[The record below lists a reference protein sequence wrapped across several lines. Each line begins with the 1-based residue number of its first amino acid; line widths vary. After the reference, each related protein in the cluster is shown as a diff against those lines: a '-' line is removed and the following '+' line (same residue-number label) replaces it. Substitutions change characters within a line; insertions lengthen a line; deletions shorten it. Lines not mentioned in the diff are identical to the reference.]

1 MAWYNDIF
9 NFNKPQPQKAN
20 IRKTIDFEQQLQRV
34 RQDATRFNIALQAAE
49 SPMYPNRFLLMQ
61 TYQQIVLDGQVQSA
75 MLQRKSKILSKKF
88 MVYGP
93 DGECDKDKT
102 ALFNQKWFYDFQS
115 LSLDSIFWG
124 FSCVQFGAIINDKY
138 SSVELIPR
146 IYVVPE
152 FSLVRTNTA
161 TVTEGKNFD
170 VSPYNN
176 WCIGVGEKKDLGLM
190 MYLAPYVIWKKNA
203 MAAWAEFAEVFG
215 SPIRVGKTDVRD
227 ELTRKNME
235 NMLRNMGVA
244 SWAVLDLN
252 DNIEMMQASRTDAY
266 AVFDKMVERC
276 NSEISKIILGQTGT
290 TDEKTYSGS
299 ANVHEGVAEMIAK
312 QDTLKMQFII
322 EDQLVPMMIRNGF
335 DLTGCTFKYDDSE
348 NLPLIEQAKIDAS
361 FMPYVK
367 FENEYL
373 EHKYGIELM
382 ETMLHEQAE
391 DVGGV
396 ETLDGKIYV
405 ESGVENIAKRLR
417 NIYS

>member
-1 MAWYNDIF
+1 MAWYDIF

-34 RQDATRFNIALQAAE
+34 RQDATKFNIALQAAE

-93 DGECDKDKT
+93 DGECDETKT

-115 LSLDSIFWG
+115 MALDSIFWG

-161 TVTEGKNFD
+161 TVTEGKHFD
-170 VSPYNN
+170 EAPYNN

-190 MYLAPYVIWKKNA
+190 MYLAPYVIWKKNSL
-203 MAAWAEFAEVFG
+203 AAWAEFAEVFG

-227 ELTRKNME
+227 EMTRKNME

-252 DNIEMMQASRTDAY
+252 DNIELMQASRTDAY

-290 TDEKTYSGS
+290 TDEKAYSGS
-299 ANVHEGVAEMIAK
+299 ANVHEGVAAMIAK

-348 NLPLIEQAKIDAS
+348 SLPLIEQAKIDAS

-373 EHKYGIELM
+373 EHKYGIELQDEM
-382 ETMLHEQAE
+382 
-391 DVGGV
+391 GV
-396 ETLDGKIYV
+396 EKEEKPNGTEN
-405 ESGVENIAKRLR
+405 ESQLENIAKRLR

>member
-34 RQDATRFNIALQAAE
+34 RQDATKFNIALQAAE

-93 DGECDKDKT
+93 DGECDETKT

-115 LSLDSIFWG
+115 MALDSIFWG

-161 TVTEGKNFD
+161 TVTEGKHFD

-252 DNIEMMQASRTDAY
+252 DNIELMQASRTDAY

-290 TDEKTYSGS
+290 TDEKSYSGS
-299 ANVHEGVAEMIAK
+299 ANVHEGVAGMIAK

-367 FENEYL
+367 FEHEYL
-373 EHKYGIELM
+373 EHKYGIELQDEMGM
-382 ETMLHEQAE
+382 EEEEPTEP
-391 DVGGV
+391 
-396 ETLDGKIYV
+396 T
-405 ESGVENIAKRLR
+405 NIAKRLR

>member
-1 MAWYNDIF
+1 MAWYDIF

-34 RQDATRFNIALQAAE
+34 RQDATKFNIALQAAE

-93 DGECDKDKT
+93 DGECDETKT

-115 LSLDSIFWG
+115 MALDSIFWG

-161 TVTEGKNFD
+161 TVTEGKHFD
-170 VSPYNN
+170 EAPYNN

-190 MYLAPYVIWKKNA
+190 MYLAPYVIWKKNSL
-203 MAAWAEFAEVFG
+203 AAWAEFAEVFG

-227 ELTRKNME
+227 EMTRKNME

-252 DNIEMMQASRTDAY
+252 DNIELMQASRTDAY

-290 TDEKTYSGS
+290 TDEKAYSGS
-299 ANVHEGVAEMIAK
+299 ANVHEGVAAMIAK

-348 NLPLIEQAKIDAS
+348 SLPLIEQAKIDAS

-373 EHKYGIELM
+373 EHKYGIELQDEM
-382 ETMLHEQAE
+382 
-391 DVGGV
+391 GV
-396 ETLDGKIYV
+396 EEEEKPNGTEN
-405 ESGVENIAKRLR
+405 ESQLENIAKRLR

>member
-34 RQDATRFNIALQAAE
+34 RQDAQKFNIALQAAE

-61 TYQQIVLDGQVQSA
+61 TYQQIWLDAQLQSA
-75 MLQRKSKILSKKF
+75 VLQRKSKILCKKF
-88 MVYGP
+88 MVCGP
-93 DGECDKDKT
+93 DGEVDETKT
-102 ALFNQKWFYDFQS
+102 AYFNQKWFYDFQS
-115 LSLDSIFWG
+115 MALDSIFWG
-124 FSCVQFGAIINDKY
+124 FSLVQFGPVVNDKY
-138 SSVELIPR
+138 TYTELVPR

-152 FSLVRTNTA
+152 FSLVRSNTA
-161 TVTEGKNFD
+161 TVTDGKHFD
-170 VSPYNN
+170 ESPYNN

-215 SPIRVGKTDVRD
+215 SPIRIGKTDVRD

-252 DNIEMMQASRTDAY
+252 DNIELMQASRTDAY

-290 TDEKTYSGS
+290 TDEKAYSGS
-299 ANVHEGVAEMIAK
+299 ANVHEGVAAMISK

-322 EDQLVPMMIRNGF
+322 ENQLVPMMIKNGF

-348 NLPLIEQAKIDAS
+348 SLPLIEQAKIDAS

-373 EHKYGIELM
+373 EQKYGIELSDQ
-382 ETMLHEQAE
+382 ELE
-391 DVGGV
+391 V
-396 ETLDGKIYV
+396 EVVANKLKNLY
-405 ESGVENIAKRLR
+405 K
-417 NIYS
+417 

>member
-1 MAWYNDIF
+1 MEFKDF
-9 NFNKPQPQKAN
+9 LTSFLNFDKPQPKSAN
-20 IRKTIDFEQQLQRV
+20 AKSTITFEQQLQRV
-34 RQDATRFNIALQAAE
+34 RQDAESYAMAVQAAE

-75 MLQRKSKILSKKF
+75 MLQRKSKILCKKF
-88 MVYGP
+88 VVCGP
-93 DGECDKDKT
+93 DGEMDEAKT
-102 ALFNQKWFYDFQS
+102 AYFNQKWFYDFS
-115 LSLDSIFWG
+115 NLALDSIFWG
-124 FSCVQFGAIINDKY
+124 FSCVQFGQIINDQY
-138 SSVELIPR
+138 TSVELIPR

-161 TVTEGKNFD
+161 TVIEGKHFD
-170 VSPYNN
+170 EPPYNN
-176 WCIGVGEKKDLGLM
+176 WCIGVGEKKDLGIM

-215 SPIRVGKTDVRD
+215 SPIRIGKTDVRD

-252 DNIEMMQASRTDAY
+252 DNIELMQASRTDAY

-290 TDEKTYSGS
+290 TDEKAYSGS
-299 ANVHEGVAEMIAK
+299 ANVHENVADMIAK
-312 QDTLKMQFII
+312 QDTLKMQFVIQN
-322 EDQLVPMMIRNGF
+322 QLVPMMIRNGF
-335 DLTGCTFKYDDSE
+335 DLAGCTFKYDNSE
-348 NLPLIEQAKIDAS
+348 TMPLAEQAKIDAS

-367 FENEYL
+367 FEHEYL

-382 ETMLHEQAE
+382 DEEME
-391 DVGGV
+391 V
-396 ETLDGKIYV
+396 ET
-405 ESGVENIAKRLR
+405 IANKLK
-417 NIYS
+417 NLYK

>member
-1 MAWYNDIF
+1 MAWYNTIF

-34 RQDATRFNIALQAAE
+34 RQDATKFNIAVQAAE

-75 MLQRKSKILSKKF
+75 MLQRKSKVLCKRF
-88 MVYGP
+88 MVCGP
-93 DGECDKDKT
+93 DGEMDETKT
-102 ALFNQKWFYDFQS
+102 AYFNQKWFYDFQS
-115 LSLDSIFWG
+115 LALDSIFWG

-138 SSVELIPR
+138 TSVELIPR

-161 TVTEGKNFD
+161 TVTEGKHFD
-170 VSPYNN
+170 EAPYNN
-176 WCIGVGEKKDLGLM
+176 WCIGVGEKKDLGLL

-215 SPIRVGKTDVRD
+215 SPIRIGKTDVRD

-252 DNIEMMQASRTDAY
+252 DNIELMQASRTDAY

-290 TDEKTYSGS
+290 TDEKSYSGS
-299 ANVHEGVAEMIAK
+299 ANVHESVAEMIAK

-348 NLPLIEQAKIDAS
+348 SLPLAEQAKIDVDFLKAGI
-361 FMPYVK
+361 K
-367 FENEYL
+367 LEHEYL
-373 EHKYGIELM
+373 EHKYGVEIQDEMEEADEEEEVIKIE
-382 ETMLHEQAE
+382 
-391 DVGGV
+391 
-396 ETLDGKIYV
+396 
-405 ESGVENIAKRLR
+405 NRLR
-417 NIYS
+417 NLYK

>member
-1 MAWYNDIF
+1 MAWYNNIF
-9 NFNKPQPQKAN
+9 NFNKPQPERAN

-34 RQDATRFNIALQAAE
+34 RQDATKFNIAVQAAE

-75 MLQRKSKILSKKF
+75 MLQRKSKVLCKKF

-93 DGECDKDKT
+93 DGECDDVKT
-102 ALFNQKWFYDFQS
+102 AYFNQKWFYDFQN
-115 LSLDSIFWG
+115 LALDSIFWG
-124 FSCVQFGAIINDKY
+124 FSCVQFGAIMNDKY
-138 SSVELIPR
+138 TSVELIPR

-161 TVTEGKNFD
+161 TVTEGKHFD
-170 VSPYNN
+170 EAPYNN
-176 WCIGVGEKKDLGLM
+176 WCIGVGEKKDLGLL

-215 SPIRVGKTDVRD
+215 SPIRIGKTDVRD
-227 ELTRKNME
+227 EMTRKNME

-252 DNIEMMQASRTDAY
+252 DNIDLMQASRTDAY
-266 AVFDKMVERC
+266 QVFDNMVARC

-290 TDEKTYSGS
+290 TDEKSYSGS

-335 DLTGCTFKYDDSE
+335 DLAGCTFKYDESE
-348 NLPLIEQAKIDAS
+348 SLPLAEQAKIDVDLIKAGI
-361 FMPYVK
+361 K
-367 FENEYL
+367 LEHEYL
-373 EHKYGIELM
+373 EHKYGVEIQDEMEEANKEEEVIE
-382 ETMLHEQAE
+382 
-391 DVGGV
+391 
-396 ETLDGKIYV
+396 I
-405 ESGVENIAKRLR
+405 ENRLR
-417 NIYS
+417 NLYK

>member
-1 MAWYNDIF
+1 MAWYNEIF

-34 RQDATRFNIALQAAE
+34 RQDATKYNIALQAAE

-61 TYQQIVLDGQVQSA
+61 TYQQIVLDAQVQSA
-75 MLQRKSKILSKKF
+75 MLQRKSKILSKQF
-88 MVYGP
+88 IVCGP
-93 DGECDKDKT
+93 DGEMDETKT
-102 ALFNQKWFYDFQS
+102 AYFNQKWFYDFQN
-115 LSLDSIFWG
+115 LALDSIFWG
-124 FSCVQFGAIINDKY
+124 FSLVQFGPIINDKY
-138 SSVELIPR
+138 KSVELVPR

-161 TVTEGKNFD
+161 TVTDGKHFD
-170 VSPYNN
+170 EAPYNN

-215 SPIRVGKTDVRD
+215 SPIRIGKTDVRD

-252 DNIEMMQASRTDAY
+252 DNIELMQASRTDAY

-276 NSEISKIILGQTGT
+276 NSEISKIVLGQTGT
-290 TDEKTYSGS
+290 TDEKSYTGS
-299 ANVHEGVAEMIAK
+299 ANVHESVAAMIAK
-312 QDTLKMQFII
+312 QDTLKMQFVI
-322 EDQLVPMMIRNGF
+322 EDQLVPMMIKNGF

-348 NLPLIEQAKIDAS
+348 NLPLMEQAKIDAS
-361 FMPYVK
+361 FMPYIK
-367 FENEYL
+367 FEREYL
-373 EHKYGIELM
+373 EQKYNIELSDEEM
-382 ETMLHEQAE
+382 EVVKTADKLKN
-391 DVGGV
+391 
-396 ETLDGKIYV
+396 LYK
-405 ESGVENIAKRLR
+405 
-417 NIYS
+417 

>member
-34 RQDATRFNIALQAAE
+34 RQDATKYNIALQAAE

-75 MLQRKSKILSKKF
+75 MLQRKSKVLCKRF
-88 MVYGP
+88 MVCGP
-93 DGECDKDKT
+93 DGEMDETKT
-102 ALFNQKWFYDFQS
+102 AYFNQKWFYDFQN
-115 LSLDSIFWG
+115 LALDSIFWG
-124 FSCVQFGAIINDKY
+124 FSCVQFGAIVNDRY
-138 SSVELIPR
+138 TSVDLIPR

-161 TVTEGKNFD
+161 TVTEGKRFD
-170 VSPYNN
+170 EAPYNN

-227 ELTRKNME
+227 EMTRKNME

-252 DNIEMMQASRTDAY
+252 DNIELMQASRTDAY

-290 TDEKTYSGS
+290 TDEKAYSGS
-299 ANVHEGVAEMIAK
+299 ANVHEGVAAMIAK

-335 DLTGCTFKYDDSE
+335 DLTGCTFKYDESE
-348 NLPLIEQAKIDAS
+348 SLPLAEQAKIDVS
-361 FMPYVK
+361 FLQAGIK
-367 FENEYL
+367 LEHEYL
-373 EHKYGIELM
+373 EHKYGVEIADELP
-382 ETMLHEQAE
+382 EADEE
-391 DVGGV
+391 EEVI
-396 ETLDGKIYV
+396 K
-405 ESGVENIAKRLR
+405 VENKLR
-417 NIYS
+417 NLYK

>member
-34 RQDATRFNIALQAAE
+34 RQDATKFNIALQAAE

-75 MLQRKSKILSKKF
+75 ILQRKSKILSKKF

-93 DGECDKDKT
+93 DGECDETKT
-102 ALFNQKWFYDFQS
+102 ELFNQKWFYDFQS

-161 TVTEGKNFD
+161 TVTEGKHFNEA
-170 VSPYNN
+170 PYNN

-190 MYLAPYVIWKKNA
+190 MYLAPYVIWKKNV

-227 ELTRKNME
+227 EMTRKNME

-252 DNIEMMQASRTDAY
+252 DNIELMQASRTDAY

-290 TDEKTYSGS
+290 TDEKSYSGS
-299 ANVHEGVAEMIAK
+299 ANVHEGVAAMIAK

-348 NLPLIEQAKIDAS
+348 NLPLMEQAKIDAS

-373 EHKYGIELM
+373 EKKYGIDLMDQEL
-382 ETMLHEQAE
+382 E
-391 DVGGV
+391 V
-396 ETLDGKIYV
+396 EVVANKLKNLY
-405 ESGVENIAKRLR
+405 K
-417 NIYS
+417 

>member
-34 RQDATRFNIALQAAE
+34 RQDAQKFNIALQAAE

-61 TYQQIVLDGQVQSA
+61 TYQQIWLDAQLQSA
-75 MLQRKSKILSKKF
+75 VLQRKSKILCKKF
-88 MVYGP
+88 MVCGP
-93 DGECDKDKT
+93 DGEVDETKT
-102 ALFNQKWFYDFQS
+102 AYFNQKWFYDFQS
-115 LSLDSIFWG
+115 MALDSIFWG
-124 FSCVQFGAIINDKY
+124 FSLVQFGPVVNDKY
-138 SSVELIPR
+138 TYTELVPR

-152 FSLVRTNTA
+152 FSLVRSNTA
-161 TVTEGKNFD
+161 TVTDGKHFD
-170 VSPYNN
+170 ESPYNN

-215 SPIRVGKTDVRD
+215 SPIRIGKTDVRD

-252 DNIEMMQASRTDAY
+252 DNIELMQASRTDAY

-290 TDEKTYSGS
+290 TDEKAYSGS
-299 ANVHEGVAEMIAK
+299 ANVHEGVAAMISK

-322 EDQLVPMMIRNGF
+322 ENQLVPMMIKNGF
-335 DLTGCTFKYDDSE
+335 DLSGCTFKYDDSE
-348 NLPLIEQAKIDAS
+348 SLPLIEQAKIDAS

-367 FENEYL
+367 FEHEYL
-373 EHKYGIELM
+373 EQKYGIELSD
-382 ETMLHEQAE
+382 EELE
-391 DVGGV
+391 V
-396 ETLDGKIYV
+396 EVVANKLKNLY
-405 ESGVENIAKRLR
+405 K
-417 NIYS
+417 